1 MCILIKFDINMIG
14 LNKNL
19 INSGGNTPEVT
30 TKTIGSKTF
39 ICVPFIVTEDTKN
52 GHYEWVDIDL
62 RPHEYNYD
70 GLVNAIVGLKYN
82 FSKELAVMN
91 NYMASPKDVDAKLE
105 FDELQDWRKLAKTYA
120 KKILNI
126 E

>member
-1 MCILIKFDINMIG
+1 MIG

-52 GHYEWVDIDL
+52 DYYEWVDIDL